1 MLAGTGA
8 GHCEGEIMMVGG
20 EPAELRRCGRDLVT
34 ISQTLQAGRSSL
46 VRGGGLP
53 ASGLGLPSQDTQVA
67 AAYDRVMQ
75 AVDAAAGHLQ
85 RTVMHDGGHLEQ
97 AATDLE
103 TSPSP
108 RGLPPRGVG
117 EDGRPVLGRAEP
129 HGPGQRLDVDRGELP
144 QAAPHE
150 RGPALDTDSPDLPQA
165 EPHQQGPAL
174 DVDRGELPQA
184 APHER
189 GPALDTDS
197 PDLPQAEPHQQGPA
211 LNGDNPGA
219 SA

>member
-1 MLAGTGA
+1 M
-8 GHCEGEIMMVGG
+8 
-20 EPAELRRCGRDLVT
+20 T
-34 ISQTLQAGRSSL
+34 ISQTLQTGRSSL

-53 ASGLGLPSQDTQVA
+53 TSGLGLPSQDTQVA

-150 RGPALDTDSPDLPQA
+150 QGPALDVDRGELPQA
-165 EPHQQGPAL
+165 APHEQGPAL

-197 PDLPQAEPHQQGPA
+197 PDLPQAEPHQRGPS
-211 LNGDNPGA
+211 LDGDSPGA